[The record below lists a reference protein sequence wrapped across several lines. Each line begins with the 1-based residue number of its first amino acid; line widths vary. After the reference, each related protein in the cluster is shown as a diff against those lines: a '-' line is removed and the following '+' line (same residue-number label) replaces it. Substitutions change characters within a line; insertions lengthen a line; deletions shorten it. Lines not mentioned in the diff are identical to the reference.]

1 MRLRWWR
8 PAAVA
13 VAGTASTGVS
23 LRAGPVLSDAP
34 LADMGTDRLERRGFA
49 LRLART
55 LAERTGDS
63 GYVVGLYGRW
73 GEGKSTVLNFV
84 RHGLATYP
92 AEQVTVVEFNPWF
105 DSDETHLYAEFL
117 HAVAGAVGADLER
130 TYEKAIRRA
139 HRAQGF
145 ADSVGLPNSV
155 NSIVKVSTL
164 LGAVGGLGQPTLRD
178 FHDRLREVLAPA
190 GAAARRVVVLMDDI
204 DRLDDAQISAVF
216 RMVKLAADFPNLCFL
231 LAFDQ
236 DVVAEALGARYRAGG
251 AGGGREFLE
260 KIINAPLHLPRA
272 DPSVVAQ
279 VLREMLDQ
287 VLASH
292 QVLLNEPD
300 ERMRLDDALEA
311 AVWPCVTSLRQ
322 GKRLLGKAD
331 FALPIMAGEV
341 NPVDQVLME
350 ALQLLF
356 PDLYSFAAAHKPLL
370 VRPLIAEQDQ
380 ISLREKLEEVCQP
393 PLRPEG
399 RELLQ
404 RLFPHLHALDD
415 NRRFTAAEQE
425 QWIQARRV
433 CSPSHF
439 DRYFAYGLPV
449 GDILDSEITAIVQA
463 AAPRNTALLRDLLHA
478 RDPGLVIRKLAEN
491 SFQMP
496 ADAAM
501 RLARAL
507 ADALATATT
516 DVAFQVGSLIRR
528 LLSAV
533 DPTTRPEAT
542 QQLLDAASA
551 QLAATV
557 FTWLE
562 APHHDPEQGQPL
574 LNQEHTQQLGQ
585 HLTQR
590 LLALPAD
597 QMIIRGSQGDLMAY
611 RVCLRY
617 ERQRAQQYLTAA
629 LHADEALLQYILAL
643 HLGGHQGSFVSAPTR
658 TGYQRLTELLPA
670 EDWLALLRHH
680 FPAADTALS
689 GLPHNAAGQPQ
700 LPTQSPEYPV
710 LAFLAAHQA
719 LDTHEP
725 PTPATVFEPT
735 PEAPSQFPNYSPH
748 HLAQES
754 RDTVRFVMRSAVVL
768 PRRMSNRPGPPISN
782 DSDQTRINVLIRVAD
797 QAGLRQAL
805 TALVATP
812 PWEMGIVPEWTAEGG
827 SGREAATLLCATA
840 DDDAPGFSL
849 ALQMEVGRAT
859 PHGGLTEEPG
869 ITATLDLVLRLP
881 RDQRR
886 LTLEELRDL
895 LIDILQL
902 HRAVKVAATDL
913 LPGQPPTG
921 EGVLCITSQAELGQL
936 IDMDVYGASSR
947 TNRTEIPLHYRLP
960 LEPPQQSPLQLGT
973 SAPSP
978 EAELAV
984 ELIRR
989 SLQWTGRQNY
999 APALNQLLRTAPR

>member
-1 MRLRWWR
+1 M
-8 PAAVA
+8 
-13 VAGTASTGVS
+13 
-23 LRAGPVLSDAP
+23 
-34 LADMGTDRLERRGFA
+34 DRLERKGFA

-55 LAERTGDS
+55 LAERTGDR

-84 RHGLATYP
+84 RHGLAAYP

-117 HAVAGAVGADLER
+117 HAVAAAVGADLER
-130 TYEKAIRRA
+130 KYEKAIRRA
-139 HRAQGF
+139 SRAQGF
-145 ADSVGLPNSV
+145 AESVGLPGGV

-279 VLREMLDQ
+279 VLREMLDD
-287 VLASH
+287 VLARH
-292 QVLLNEPD
+292 RALVNEPD
-300 ERMRLDDALEA
+300 ERIRLDDALEA
-311 AVWPCVTSLRQ
+311 AVWPCMTSLRQ

-356 PDLYSFAAAHKPLL
+356 PDLYSFAAANKPLL
-370 VRPLIAEQDQ
+370 VRALTAEQDQ
-380 ISLREKLEEVCQP
+380 ASLREKLAEVCRP

-404 RLFPHLHALDD
+404 RLFPHLQALDH
-415 NRRFTAAEQE
+415 NRHFTPAEQE
-425 QWIQARRV
+425 QWIHARRV

-449 GDILDSEITAIVQA
+449 GDILDSEISAVIQA
-463 AAPRNTALLRDLLHA
+463 AAPHNTALLRDLLDAH
-478 RDPGLVIRKLAEN
+478 DPGLVIRKLAEN
-491 SFQMP
+491 SVQIP

-501 RLARAL
+501 RLAHAV
-507 ADALATATT
+507 AGTLATATA
-516 DVAFQVGSLIRR
+516 DVALQAGSLIRR
-528 LLSAV
+528 LLATV
-533 DPTTRPEAT
+533 APTARLEAA
-542 QQLLDAASA
+542 QEILDAASA

-562 APHHDPEQGQPL
+562 ALHHDPEQGQPL
-574 LNQEHTQQLGQ
+574 LSQEHTQQLGQ
-585 HLTQR
+585 HLTER

-597 QMIIRGSQGDLMAY
+597 QMIVPGSQSDLMAY
-611 RVCLRY
+611 GVCLRHQH
-617 ERQRAQQYLTAA
+617 QRAQQYLTTA
-629 LHADEALLQYILAL
+629 LQADPALLQHILAL
-643 HLGGHQGSFVSAPTR
+643 YLGGHQVSYVSALTR
-658 TGYQRLTELLPA
+658 TGYQQLTELLPA
-670 EDWLALLRHH
+670 EDWLALIRHH
-680 FPAADTALS
+680 FPTAENTLAA
-689 GLPHNAAGQPQ
+689 LPQNAAGQPE
-700 LPTQSPEYPV
+700 LPANSPEYP
-710 LAFLAAHQA
+710 LLTFLAAYQV

-725 PTPATVFEPT
+725 PPPATVFEPT
-735 PEAPSQFPNYSPH
+735 PQEPGQFRNYSPH
-748 HLAQES
+748 HLAQEAG
-754 RDTVRFVMRSAVVL
+754 DTVPFVMRSAVVM
-768 PRRMSNRPGPPISN
+768 PRQLDNRPGPPISN
-782 DSDQTRINVLIRVAD
+782 DSDQMRINVLTRAAD
-797 QAGLRQAL
+797 QTGLRQAL
-805 TALVATP
+805 TALVSTP
-812 PWEMGIVPEWTAEGG
+812 PWETSTIPDWTTEGG
-827 SGREAATLLCATA
+827 SGREAAKLLCATA
-840 DDDAPGFSL
+840 SDDAPGFSL
-849 ALQMEVGRAT
+849 TLQLEIGHAT
-859 PHGGLTEEPG
+859 PHGGLSEPG
-869 ITATLDLVLRLP
+869 ITFTLDLVLRLP
-881 RDQRR
+881 KDQRR

-895 LIDILQL
+895 LIDALQL
-902 HRAVKVAATDL
+902 HQAVKDAATDL
-913 LPGQPPTG
+913 LPGRPQTG
-921 EGVLCITSQAELGQL
+921 EGVLCITSQTEFGQL
-936 IDMDVYGASSR
+936 IDMDAYGPTSR
-947 TNRTEIPLHYRLP
+947 PGRNEIPLHYRLP
-960 LEPPQQSPLQLGT
+960 LQSPQQQPLQFGT

-978 EAELAV
+978 EAELAI
-984 ELIRR
+984 EMIKR

-999 APALNQLLRTAPR
+999 APALNQLLRTALR

>member
-1 MRLRWWR
+1 M
-8 PAAVA
+8 
-13 VAGTASTGVS
+13 
-23 LRAGPVLSDAP
+23 LSDAP
-34 LADMGTDRLERRGFA
+34 LADVGMDRLERKGFA

-55 LAERTGDS
+55 LAERTGDR

-84 RHGLATYP
+84 RHGLASYP

-117 HAVAGAVGADLER
+117 HAVAAAVGADLER
-130 TYEKAIRRA
+130 RYEKAIRRA
-139 HRAQGF
+139 SRAKGF
-145 ADSVGLPNSV
+145 VESVGLPNSV

-164 LGAVGGLGQPTLRD
+164 LGAVGGLEQPTLRD
-178 FHDRLREVLAPA
+178 FHDRLREVLAPV

-236 DVVAEALGARYRAGG
+236 HVVADALGARYRSQG

-260 KIINAPLHLPRA
+260 KIINAPLHLPRT

-287 VLASH
+287 VLATH
-292 QVLLNEPD
+292 RVLLNESD
-300 ERMRLDDALEA
+300 ERIRLDDALEA

-331 FALPIMAGEV
+331 FALPVMAGEV

-356 PDLYSFAAAHKPLL
+356 PDLYSFAATHKPLL
-370 VRPLIAEQDQ
+370 VRAVIAEQDQ
-380 ISLREKLEEVCQP
+380 TSLREKLDEVCQ

-404 RLFPHLHALDD
+404 RLFPHLQALDS
-415 NRRFTAAEQE
+415 NRRFAAAEQE
-425 QWIQARRV
+425 QWIRARRV

-439 DRYFAYGLPV
+439 ERYFAYGLPV
-449 GDILDSEITAIVQA
+449 GDILDSEITAAIQA
-463 AAPRNTALLRDLLHA
+463 AAPRNTALLRDLLDAH
-478 RDPGLVIRKLAEN
+478 DPGLVIRKLAEN
-491 SFQMP
+491 SVQIP

-501 RLARAL
+501 RLARAV
-507 ADALATATT
+507 ADTLTTATV
-516 DVAFQVGSLIRR
+516 DIAFQAGSLIRR
-528 LLSAV
+528 LLATV
-533 DPTTRPEAT
+533 DLTTRPEAA
-542 QQLLDAASA
+542 QELLDAASA

-557 FTWLE
+557 FTWIE
-562 APHHDPEQGQPL
+562 APHHDLEEGQPL
-574 LNQEHTQQLGQ
+574 LSQEHTQQLGQ

-597 QMIIRGSQGDLMAY
+597 QLIIPGSQSDLIAY
-611 RVCLRY
+611 GVCLRHQH
-617 ERQRAQQYLTAA
+617 ERAQQYLTTA
-629 LHADEALLQYILAL
+629 LQADAVLLQHILAL
-643 HLGGHQGSFVSAPTR
+643 YLGGHQVSFVSALTR

-670 EDWLALLRHH
+670 EVWLALVRRH
-680 FPAADTALS
+680 FPAAENTLAS
-689 GLPHNAAGQPQ
+689 LPQNAAGQPE
-700 LPTQSPEYPV
+700 LPADSPEYPV

-735 PEAPSQFPNYSPH
+735 PEAPGEFRNYSPH

-754 RDTVRFVMRSAVVL
+754 GDTVPFVIRSAVVL
-768 PRRMSNRPGPPISN
+768 PRQLNNRPGPPISN
-782 DSDQTRINVLIRVAD
+782 DSDQTRINILTRVAE

-805 TALVATP
+805 TALVGTP
-812 PWEMGIVPEWTAEGG
+812 PWETSTIPGWRAEGG
-827 SGREAATLLCATA
+827 AGREAAKLLCATS

-849 ALQMEVGRAT
+849 ALQMEIGRAT
-859 PHGGLTEEPG
+859 PYGGLTEEPG
-869 ITATLDLVLRLP
+869 ITATLDLILRLP
-881 RDQRR
+881 KDQRR

-895 LIDILQL
+895 LIDALQL
-902 HRAVKVAATDL
+902 HRAVKGAATHF
-913 LPGQPPTG
+913 LPGEPQTG
-921 EGVLCITSQAELGQL
+921 EGVLCITSPTEFGQL
-936 IDMDVYGASSR
+936 IDMDAYGATSR
-947 TNRTEIPLHYRLP
+947 PGRNEIPVHYRLP
-960 LEPPQQSPLQLGT
+960 LQPPHQLPLQFGT

-984 ELIRR
+984 ELIKR